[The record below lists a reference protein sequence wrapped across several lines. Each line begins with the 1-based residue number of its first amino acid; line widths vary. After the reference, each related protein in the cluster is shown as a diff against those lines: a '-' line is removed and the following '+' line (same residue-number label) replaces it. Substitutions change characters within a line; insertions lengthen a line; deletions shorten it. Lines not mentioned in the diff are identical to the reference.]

1 MEYFI
6 GSIITI
12 VLMIALSYFS
22 RKLPLQ
28 ESFTIQTSQS
38 YLFSLIG
45 HEIMMTDINKSKPSQ
60 ASKYLEKIFI
70 KILIVNGKA
79 YWIKD
84 NVFYVA
90 EMVDQEVDKSTAK
103 EVDIMAMDRVQLK
116 EAMFIIDKLK
126 EDSYNDNWNAG

>member
-6 GSIITI
+6 GSVITI

-28 ESFTIQTSQS
+28 ESFTVQTSQS
-38 YLFSLIG
+38 YLFSLTG
-45 HEIMMTDINKSKPSQ
+45 YQAVMDYVDKPKASQ
-60 ASKYLEKIFI
+60 ASKHMEQMFTRII
-70 KILIVNGKA
+70 IINGKA

-90 EMVDQEVDKSTAK
+90 DMVDKEVDKSTAK
-103 EVDIMAMDRVQLK
+103 EVDIMAMDKVQLK

>member
-6 GSIITI
+6 GSVITF
-12 VLMIALSYFS
+12 VLMLILIKITRS
-22 RKLPLQ
+22 LPV
-28 ESFTIQTSQS
+28 EKNFKIEMSQS
-38 YLFSLIG
+38 HFFNLIG
-45 HEIMMTDINKSKPSQ
+45 KYVIAEELSRRKPTQS
-60 ASKYLEKIFI
+60 SKYISEAFL
-70 KILIVNGKA
+70 KILIVKNKA

-90 EMVDQEVDKSTAK
+90 DIVNKEVDKATAR
-103 EVDIMAMDRVQLK
+103 EVDIMAMDKVQLK

>member
-6 GSIITI
+6 GSIVTI
-12 VLMIALSYFS
+12 VLLGALAFFT
-22 RKLPLQ
+22 RRLPMDD
-28 ESFTIQTSQS
+28 SISIQTSQS

-45 HEIMMTDINKSKPSQ
+45 KTLLLESLNRQQNSQSK
-60 ASKYLEKIFI
+60 AHSKKIYV
-70 KILIVNGKA
+70 KILIVRNKA

-90 EMVDQEVDKSTAK
+90 NVVDNDVDKSSAK
-103 EVDIMAMDRVQLK
+103 EVDIMAMDKVQLE

-126 EDSYNDNWNAG
+126 EDSYDSRDSGK